1 METGNDINK
10 VKKLHFQITF
20 MNNKIANHKTK
31 VRMGNAILK
40 LFSLTINL
48 KGYEFNSLILI

>member
-1 METGNDINK
+1 MTSQG
-10 VKKLHFQITF
+10 KKIHFQITF